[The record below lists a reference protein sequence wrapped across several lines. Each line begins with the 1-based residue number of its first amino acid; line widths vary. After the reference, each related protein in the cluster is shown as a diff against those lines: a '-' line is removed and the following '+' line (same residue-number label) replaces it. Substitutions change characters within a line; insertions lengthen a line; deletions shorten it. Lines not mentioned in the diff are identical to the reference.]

1 MYITDILSTDGVI
14 DGAVVARSPRI
25 EQDGR
30 TFSYRISDN
39 VVVTQ
44 NDVRA
49 IQLAK
54 AALHAGFRLLM
65 DKMGLKQVDRVVLA
79 GAFGTHIDP
88 KYAMVL
94 GMIPDCELENVRAA
108 GNSAGTGARMALL
121 NKGARR
127 EIEAVVRD
135 IEKIETAVEASFQ
148 DQFVKAMAIPHKSEP
163 YEKLSAVVDLPER
176 VLTPDEAPAIE
187 SGRRRGGR
195 RRKG

>member
-1 MYITDILSTDGVI
+1 
-14 DGAVVARSPRI
+14 
-25 EQDGR
+25 
-30 TFSYRISDN
+30 
-39 VVVTQ
+39 
-44 NDVRA
+44 
-49 IQLAK
+49 
-54 AALHAGFRLLM
+54 
-65 DKMGLKQVDRVVLA
+65 
-79 GAFGTHIDP
+79 
-88 KYAMVL
+88 VL

-163 YEKLSAVVDLPER
+163 YKKLGAAVELPER
-176 VLTPDEAPAIE
+176 ILTPDEAPAIE

-195 RRKG
+195 RRSA